1 MGVCI
6 KNGKK
11 VHTDTSL
18 EELLEIVLIGI
29 GDSNIKIIEGE
40 TKEEAEKV
48 FYQCVLDLF
57 LEEEIRLSEFNS
69 L

>member
-1 MGVCI
+1 MLCI
-6 KNGKK
+6 G
-11 VHTDTSL
+11 
-18 EELLEIVLIGI
+18 E
-29 GDSNIKIIEGE
+29 SNVKIIEGE